1 MRTSRLLLATLLGAS
16 VVLAS
21 CSGGTSPL
29 EPQGPTSS
37 TPPGSAITG
46 PQEIPDINANLL
58 GGLLG
63 KTYLTCTPL
72 PAQTKSA
79 SIGLLGGVIKIGPH
93 KLIIPPGAVLG
104 RKTITAE
111 ITKGDKTNSIKFS
124 PQGLKFLVPSVLT
137 VSYANCKY
145 GGLLSLLRLAY
156 TSDDLKSILELLPA
170 IPNPLNKT
178 VIGTIGHFSRYA
190 IAF

>member
-1 MRTSRLLLATLLGAS
+1 MPTSRLLLTTLLAAS

-29 EPQGPTSS
+29 EPQGTSS
-37 TPPGSAITG
+37 ASPDGAIYG
-46 PQEIPDINANLL
+46 PQEIPDINTNLL

-63 KTYLTCTPL
+63 KKYLTCTPL

-79 SIGLLGGVIKIGPH
+79 SIGLLGGVINIGPH

-104 RKTITAE
+104 KKTITAQ
-111 ITKGDKTNSIKFS
+111 ITAGDVTNSIKFS
-124 PQGLKFLVPSVLT
+124 PEGLKFLVPSVLT
-137 VSYANCKY
+137 ISWSNCKY
-145 GGLLSLLRLAY
+145 TGLLSLLKLAY

-170 IPNPLNKT
+170 VQVNKT

>member
-1 MRTSRLLLATLLGAS
+1 MRTSRLFLTTLLAAT

-29 EPQGPTSS
+29 EPQGTTSS
-37 TPPGSAITG
+37 LPDGAISG
-46 PQEIPDINANLL
+46 PQEIPDLNANLL

-63 KTYLTCTPL
+63 NQYLTCTPL
-72 PAQTKSA
+72 PAQKKSA

-104 RKTITAE
+104 KKKITAE

-124 PQGLKFLVPSVLT
+124 PAGLKFLVPSVLT
-137 VSYANCKY
+137 ISWSNCKY
-145 GGLLSLLRLAY
+145 NGLLSLLKLAY
-156 TSDDLKSILELLPA
+156 TTDDLKSILELLPA
-170 IPNPLNKT
+170 VQVNKT

>member
-1 MRTSRLLLATLLGAS
+1 MRASRLLLTTLLAAS

-29 EPQGPTSS
+29 EPQGNS
-37 TPPGSAITG
+37 TPPGSSIG
-46 PQEIPDINANLL
+46 PQDIPALSTNLL

-63 KTYLTCTPL
+63 KQYLACTSL
-72 PAQTKSA
+72 PAQSKSA
-79 SIGLLGGVIKIGPH
+79 TIGLLGGVIKIGPH

-104 RKTITAE
+104 KKKITAQ
-111 ITKGDKTNSIKFS
+111 ITAGDKTNSIKFS
-124 PQGLKFLVPSVLT
+124 PEGLKFLVPSVLT
-137 VSYANCKY
+137 VSYANCQY

-156 TSDDLKSILELLPA
+156 TSNDLKSILELLPA
-170 IPNPLNKT
+170 VPNPLNKT